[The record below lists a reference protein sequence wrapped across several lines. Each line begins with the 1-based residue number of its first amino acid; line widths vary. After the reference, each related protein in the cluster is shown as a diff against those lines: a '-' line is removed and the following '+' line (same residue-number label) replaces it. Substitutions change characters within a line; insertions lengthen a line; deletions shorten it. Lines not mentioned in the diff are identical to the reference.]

1 MDEGEIGHHHAKR
14 LGLIHAAEDL
24 PAHSLQFIG
33 NFVGQREDER
43 GVDTL
48 KWNVKPRAV
57 IERQNL
63 RLSSLGPKI
72 HDDVLGESVLFPD
85 SQHGKKLGEISLG
98 EFGIDGEPDL
108 STLLYGSNDPALRSG
123 CGFLWRG
130 HLFFFS

>member
-1 MDEGEIGHHHAKR
+1 
-14 LGLIHAAEDL
+14 
-24 PAHSLQFIG
+24 
-33 NFVGQREDER
+33 VGQREDER

-48 KWNVKPRAV
+48 KWNVQPRAV